1 MIPDQI
7 RRPGGGRKSIEKQY
21 PNINEIFLAVIAEHI
36 AGDPMNADIRWVK
49 LSRTEISEKMTALG
63 VKISRK
69 IVKKLLKKHK
79 LVKRKMQRKRST
91 GKSADREQQF
101 KNIIAEKEKFMVRH
115 ESAILLATESVA
127 EKVMTRHIS
136 YSALGTL

>member
-1 MIPDQI
+1 
-7 RRPGGGRKSIEKQY
+7 
-21 PNINEIFLAVIAEHI
+21 
-36 AGDPMNADIRWVK
+36 MNADIRWVK